1 MDNISDEPLEL
12 NSKEALQAQMDTARR
27 NISETVSNLK
37 TEIGQALDWQTYV
50 RRHPGTCLVSGGLVG
65 LVLGRAMKGA
75 QPSRAKAPRKPLQAS
90 TGPEP
95 SLLSSRPEVQESPID
110 KFATVVMSAALTEAG
125 RVAYGTLRSL
135 AEKKANGKR

>member
-1 MDNISDEPLEL
+1 MDNIPDQPLEL

-75 QPSRAKAPRKPLQAS
+75 QPSRAKVPRKPLQAS

-135 AEKKANGKR
+135 AKKKADGRR